1 MLSNHSK
8 PVIRALEDYIS
19 APVMLLLNFAEKYM
33 RNMGTF
39 MKEKIGSTEER
50 NLGKKKSNI
59 YLPLEPGDE
68 ATTGQTSLIWTL
80 KI

>member
-1 MLSNHSK
+1 MHAKRVFFSLLSNHSK

-39 MKEKIGSTEER
+39 IKKYRGKLGALKKEI
-50 NLGKKKSNI
+50 
-59 YLPLEPGDE
+59 
-68 ATTGQTSLIWTL
+68 
-80 KI
+80 

>member
-1 MLSNHSK
+1 MHAKSFFSSLLSNHSK

-39 MKEKIGSTEER
+39 MEE
-50 NLGKKKSNI
+50 I
-59 YLPLEPGDE
+59 
-68 ATTGQTSLIWTL
+68 
-80 KI
+80 